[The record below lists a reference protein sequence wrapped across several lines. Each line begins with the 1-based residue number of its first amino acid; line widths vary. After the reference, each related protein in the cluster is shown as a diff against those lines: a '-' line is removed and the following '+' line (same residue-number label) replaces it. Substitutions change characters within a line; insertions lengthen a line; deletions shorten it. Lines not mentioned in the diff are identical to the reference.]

1 MLSVVP
7 RPVVVRAPSKVNLH
21 LAVGDL
27 RDDGYHELTTVF
39 QALSLADTLTVAPA
53 DTLTVR
59 VIGDDAAAVP
69 TDRTNLVWR
78 AAEMLA
84 VEGGVA
90 PNVEIVIEKGIPVAG
105 GMAGRVPTQP
115 PLWLR
120 STLCGSSTSRGLIS
134 TLLRHASGVTFRS
147 RCTVAL
153 PSEPA
158 AANNLSPC

>member
-39 QALSLADTLTVAPA
+39 QALSLADTLTVTPA

-105 GMAGRVPTQP
+105 GMAGGSADAAAALVALNA
-115 PLWLR
+115 LWKLDF
-120 STLCGSSTSRGLIS
+120 SRPDLDAFAA
-134 TLLRHASGVTFRS
+134 RSGVTFRS

>member
-90 PNVEIVIEKGIPVAG
+90 PNVEIVIEI
-105 GMAGRVPTQP
+105 GR
-115 PLWLR
+115 
-120 STLCGSSTSRGLIS
+120 
-134 TLLRHASGVTFRS
+134 ASCRERV
-147 RCTVAL
+147 
-153 PSEPA
+153 
-158 AANNLSPC
+158 